1 MAERHW
7 GSLQRPQR
15 RSGDGER
22 RAQVRR
28 CMREMAPTRATGA
41 HQDHCRSRKRP
52 RQVVAKVPAGPLP
65 YFGGPCSEM
74 LRSVAIRNCGS
85 ACPAVHGTSIPSV
98 VARTYPFPRLTR
110 QHWHANWYARAAW
123 ITCARGTPH
132 HMNRR
137 RRRSLG
143 RFREAPRILVRSFAG
158 VRRDGCVHQDDGH
171 WMRPMNFTTVSCS
184 PSPGE
189 LSQLRPHHCPAV
201 STMLRSNVM
210 SRD

>member
-28 CMREMAPTRATGA
+28 CMPEMAPTRATGA

-52 RQVVAKVPAGPLP
+52 RQVVANVPAGPLP

-85 ACPAVHGTSIPSV
+85 ACPAVNGTSIPSV
-98 VARTYPFPRLTR
+98 LARTYPFPRLTR

-123 ITCARGTPH
+123 ITCARDTAPYETDYAAALSGA
-132 HMNRR
+132 
-137 RRRSLG
+137 
-143 RFREAPRILVRSFAG
+143 FRERTTDLGPVVRMCQA
-158 VRRDGCVHQDDGH
+158 R
-171 WMRPMNFTTVSCS
+171 WMR
-184 PSPGE
+184 
-189 LSQLRPHHCPAV
+189 
-201 STMLRSNVM
+201 
-210 SRD
+210 SRG

>member
-1 MAERHW
+1 MAFGHDAALDLSLRDVARDNVRVPAVLGERLRPALSPTRSRRRLW
-7 GSLQRPQR
+7 GSLQRPQS

-41 HQDHCRSRKRP
+41 HQDHCRSRKHP
-52 RQVVAKVPAGPLP
+52 RQVVANVPAGPLP

-98 VARTYPFPRLTR
+98 LARTYPFPRLTR

-132 HMNRR
+132 HTNRR

-143 RFREAPRILVRSFAG
+143 RFRERATDLGQVI
-158 VRRDGCVHQDDGH
+158 RRCQAR
-171 WMRPMNFTTVSCS
+171 WMR
-184 PSPGE
+184 SPG
-189 LSQLRPHHCPAV
+189 
-201 STMLRSNVM
+201 
-210 SRD
+210 